1 MGTSWHHVI
10 QKQQAKQTLTLSI
23 EAVHHR
29 LHKVQ
34 LGFDGEVDEV
44 GIHQDVVRRPQLC
57 VVLEEQT
64 GGVLGAVGKNTNRL
78 TVIDI
83 TRNPTMK
90 ERYEADTLQKV
101 GSVALTPP
109 AP

>member
-10 QKQQAKQTLTLSI
+10 QKLQAKQTLTLSI

-44 GIHQDVVRRPQLC
+44 GIHQDVVRRP
-57 VVLEEQT
+57 
-64 GGVLGAVGKNTNRL
+64 
-78 TVIDI
+78 
-83 TRNPTMK
+83 
-90 ERYEADTLQKV
+90 
-101 GSVALTPP
+101 
-109 AP
+109 